1 MYKLLF
7 YTFIF
12 ILIVNRAEA
21 DQSLIRLDLVV
32 NDIENIKT
40 EDNCIFIKLKSNATS
55 KLKNITNRHIGKKLQ
70 VFLDD
75 IKVIEAVIRASV
87 DSGTYCCTKSFQ
99 RVDRKSKNNSGRI
112 KKIAEKG

>member
-1 MYKLLF
+1 MFKLLF

-12 ILIVNRAEA
+12 ILIVNSAEA
-21 DQSLIRLDLVV
+21 EQSLIRLDLAV

-87 DSGTYCCTKSFQ
+87 DSGRIAVQNPSNELIEKVKTIQ
-99 RVDRKSKNNSGRI
+99 EESKNSG
-112 KKIAEKG
+112 EG